1 MNEIPSIDDFRAVFL
16 KYTEKAFRLLPKIA
30 NPNILDIGCGT
41 GVCTIK
47 LASLTDGIIIG
58 MDIDEIALTSLNDKI
73 RKADLF
79 DQIITINGSLINS
92 GFERG
97 CFDIIWAEGVLHL
110 IGYKKG
116 FKACYELLKPDGYL
130 VIAETIDKVNRKKS
144 LIIKSGF
151 ELYNQVIW
159 EKGCWW
165 KEYYE
170 PLEKCLDKLYKEG
183 VPTNSFSELIKH
195 ENEIA
200 MVKTN
205 VSQTD
210 TAHYILKKMERQL
223 KSNRS

>member
-1 MNEIPSIDDFRAVFL
+1 MSEIPSIDDFRAVFL

-58 MDIDEIALTSLNDKI
+58 MDIDEVALNSLNDKI
-73 RKADLF
+73 RRAGLF
-79 DQIITINGSLINS
+79 NQIITIHGSLLNS
-92 GFERG
+92 GFEKES
-97 CFDIIWAEGVLHL
+97 FDIIWAEGVLHI

-116 FKACYELLKPDGYL
+116 FKACYELLKPEGYL
-130 VIAETIDKVNRKKS
+130 VIAEAIDKITRKKS
-144 LIIKSGF
+144 LIPKSGF

-165 KEYYE
+165 KEYYS
-170 PLEKCLDKLYKEG
+170 PLEEILDRLRKEG
-183 VPTNSFSELIKH
+183 VPINLFSELIKH

-200 MVKTN
+200 MVKGDI
-205 VSQTD
+205 SQTD
-210 TAHYILKKMERQL
+210 TAHYILKKIER
-223 KSNRS
+223 